1 MFQVR
6 RLRLSVTSVCLPP
19 AYPSSPSWLAGG
31 TSLFDHDK
39 LAVSI
44 FGFLSEFDQEKEKI
58 NEEGERPLRG
68 STWFKRTTTSF
79 GFFSSHTALTQ
90 TSLSHLIQLTILKMA
105 VESTNHTEKLLRVCA
120 EISSQLISAHDSGET
135 VSLNQIRTQVCRK
148 HKFGSMPRL
157 IDIIASVPDSHRKVL
172 MPYLRAKPVRS
183 ASGIAVVAVMCKPH
197 RCPHIALTGNVC
209 VYCPGVQIQISNTQL
224 NLILVMNLL
233 V

>member
-1 MFQVR
+1 
-6 RLRLSVTSVCLPP
+6 
-19 AYPSSPSWLAGG
+19 
-31 TSLFDHDK
+31 
-39 LAVSI
+39 
-44 FGFLSEFDQEKEKI
+44 
-58 NEEGERPLRG
+58 
-68 STWFKRTTTSF
+68 
-79 GFFSSHTALTQ
+79 
-90 TSLSHLIQLTILKMA
+90 MA

-209 VYCPGVQIQISNTQL
+209 VYCPGGPDSDFEYSTQSYTGYEPTSMRAIRARYDPFEQSKGRVQQL
-224 NLILVMNLL
+224 RELGHSVDKVEYILMGGTFMSLSEEYRNQFIAQLHNALSGYTGLDVDEA
-233 V
+233 VR